1 MDKNLDYKYLI
12 GQYIIKIKEDDN
24 YVYFITKENYVIR
37 IDKFIPYCA
46 CYVGEYVDEITQ
58 DGTCFGT
65 ITNIKENIK
74 GNQTDW
80 YDESNNIV
88 YKGEVTFYFEN
99 GKINMTV
106 CGMDNGYYG
115 VSFTMPVEIYKGDS
129 DENNRRN

>member
-1 MDKNLDYKYLI
+1 MSKRLDYKSLI
-12 GQYIIKIKEDDN
+12 GKYIIKIKEDIN
-24 YVYFITKENYVIR
+24 YVYFITKDNYVIK
-37 IDKFIPYCA
+37 IKKFTPYCA

-58 DGTCFGT
+58 DGTCFGI
-65 ITNIKENIK
+65 ITNIKVNIK

-80 YDESNNIV
+80 YDESNDIV

-129 DENNRRN
+129 DENNRKN

>member
-1 MDKNLDYKYLI
+1 MMNKRLDYKSLI
-12 GQYIIKIKEDDN
+12 GKYIIKIKEDIN
-24 YVYFITKENYVIR
+24 YVYFITKDNYVIK
-37 IDKFIPYCA
+37 IEKFTPYCA

-74 GNQTDW
+74 GNQDNW
-80 YDESNNIV
+80 YDEFNEIV
-88 YKGEVTFYFEN
+88 YKGEVTFFFRN

-115 VSFTMPVEIYKGDS
+115 VSFTMPVEIYKGGK
-129 DENNRRN
+129 